1 MKLPL
6 QTFSSLVQNAAA
18 FMQGAASELLDLSVG
33 SVLRAILEAN
43 ASIGLWLQWLL
54 LLVLNNTRAATS
66 KGPDLDS
73 WMADFGLTRLPAVA
87 ATGTVIFSRFSP
99 TNTALIPVGALVKTG
114 DGTQNFTV
122 VASLNN
128 PLFNPIQNGYILG
141 AGVAS
146 GQVPVVATTAGS
158 AGNVQIGTVTILAT
172 AIPGID
178 SVTNSV
184 AFTGGSDAES
194 DAAFRTRFVA
204 YINSRTQATK
214 AAISYAISSL
224 QQGLSYAIA
233 ENVDTAGNPRPGNF
247 VVTVA
252 NSQATLPNRLLTEVS
267 AAIDAVRPVGTSF
280 AVQPPQQIIA
290 NVALSLALTPNAN
303 LGQVAPQVSNSISG
317 YIGGLSIGQ
326 VLPVA
331 RIAQLA
337 LDASSFVTNAFNISI
352 NGKNTDLDPGATGIV
367 VAGSITV
374 N

>member
-1 MKLPL
+1 
-6 QTFSSLVQNAAA
+6 
-18 FMQGAASELLDLSVG
+18 
-33 SVLRAILEAN
+33 
-43 ASIGLWLQWLL
+43 
-54 LLVLNNTRAATS
+54 
-66 KGPDLDS
+66 
-73 WMADFGLTRLPAVA
+73 
-87 ATGTVIFSRFSP
+87 
-99 TNTALIPVGALVKTG
+99 LIPVGALVKTG

-146 GQVPVVATTAGS
+146 GQVPVVATTPGS

>member
-1 MKLPL
+1 
-6 QTFSSLVQNAAA
+6 
-18 FMQGAASELLDLSVG
+18 MQGAASELLDLSVG

-146 GQVPVVATTAGS
+146 GQVPVVATTPGS